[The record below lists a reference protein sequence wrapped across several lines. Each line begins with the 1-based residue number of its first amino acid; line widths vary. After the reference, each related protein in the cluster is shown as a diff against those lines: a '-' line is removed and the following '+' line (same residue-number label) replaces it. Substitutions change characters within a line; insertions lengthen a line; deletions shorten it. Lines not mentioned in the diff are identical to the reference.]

1 MITMN
6 ALKSQQAIGA
16 NASTRKVVRM
26 PEDDRTG
33 LYDPTEEYAWD
44 FDNGY
49 PLDPD
54 DDDGEDEE

>member
-1 MITMN
+1 MI
-6 ALKSQQAIGA
+6 
-16 NASTRKVVRM
+16 
-26 PEDDRTG
+26 PEDERSG